1 MMNHMNP
8 EKFEFPKRENRD
20 LINLNPLQTG
30 GRLTEAAKKALV
42 EFGDGY
48 SVCDFCSGRL
58 DLIKNPDISG
68 FVHEALPEFLGADS
82 VRLTHGAREGIF
94 IVFHSVCKPGDT
106 IIADANRHYSSVL
119 AAERAGLKLI
129 EVPNSGAPE
138 FKINVDDYEPLIKK
152 HKPRLLLLTYPD
164 GNYGNLPD
172 AKRLAEIA
180 GENKVPLLLNAAYAA
195 GRMPVDMNGIGADFM
210 ACSGHK
216 SMSSSGPI
224 GVLGVKKK
232 WEDIVFRKS
241 KYYKIK
247 EVELLG
253 CASRGAPVATLMA
266 SFREVVER
274 VKNWDGEVENA
285 RRLSGE
291 LEKLGLRQLG
301 EKPHNHD
308 LMFFEAEAL
317 HEIAEKRGKGGFF
330 LYRELKERGI
340 TGIKPGLTKAF
351 KISSFGISREELR
364 HVADSFREIMENGK
378 S

>member
-1 MMNHMNP
+1 MNL
-8 EKFEFPKRENRD
+8 EKFENLKRENKD

-30 GRLTEAAKKALV
+30 GRLTESAKKVLV

-119 AAERAGLKLI
+119 AAERAGLNVV
-129 EVPNSGAPE
+129 EVPNSGEPE
-138 FKINVDDYEPLIKK
+138 FKINVNDYEPLIKK
-152 HKPRLLLLTYPD
+152 HKPCLVLLTYPD

-172 AKRLAEIA
+172 AKRLGKIA
-180 GENKVPLLLNAAYAA
+180 GENNVPFLLNAAYGV
-195 GRMPVDMNGIGADFM
+195 GRMPVNMNDIGADFIVG
-210 ACSGHK
+210 SGHK

-247 EVELLG
+247 EIELLG
-253 CASRGAPVATLMA
+253 CTSRGAPVATLMA
-266 SFREVVER
+266 SFPSVAKRIR
-274 VKNWDGEVENA
+274 QWGSEVENA
-285 RRLSGE
+285 QWLSKK
-291 LEKLGLRQLG
+291 LENLGLRQLG

-308 LMFFEAEAL
+308 LMFFKADAL
-317 HEIAEKRGKGGFF
+317 RKIAEKHSKGRFF
-330 LYRELKERGI
+330 LYYELKKSGI

-351 KISSFGISREELR
+351 KLSSFGKTKEELQ
-364 HVADSFREIMENGK
+364 HVADSFGEILENGR
-378 S
+378 